1 MKNTDIVAG
10 HYAAS
15 ARGDLDGMLAPFASD
30 IRWTEAEGSLYA
42 GTYVGPDAI
51 VAGVF
56 APIGAQ
62 FDGFTVEIESLFD
75 AGDQVIALGH
85 YSGRHRGTGRA
96 FRTRMVHFW
105 WLEDG
110 KVVRFEQVVDN
121 APFNAA
127 VAD

>member
-75 AGDQVIALGH
+75 AGGQVIALGH

-96 FRTRMVHFW
+96 FRTRMVHLW